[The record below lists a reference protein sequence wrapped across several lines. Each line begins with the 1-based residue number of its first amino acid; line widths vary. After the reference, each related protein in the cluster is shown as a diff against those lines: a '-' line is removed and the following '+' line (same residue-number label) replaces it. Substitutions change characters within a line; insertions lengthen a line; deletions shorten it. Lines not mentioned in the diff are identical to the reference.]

1 MADTDKKRRSLKN
14 DETRLVSFDEM
25 TPTEKTTWYAE
36 RASEAREL
44 DDKAKASKRTQDVNN
59 AIYKAKRFQSD
70 IGLLPKTMVGDP
82 STFSDDYKKQASEKR
97 REEPKPN
104 SKYGMDIPRN
114 IKPYAKGGS
123 VRGDGCAQRGK
134 TKGRML

>member
-1 MADTDKKRRSLKN
+1 MADTDKKRRLLKH

-36 RASEAREL
+36 RASEARDL

-59 AIYKAKRFQSD
+59 AIYKVKRFQSD

-82 STFSDDYKKQASEKR
+82 STFSDDYKKQAAEKR

-104 SKYGMDIPRN
+104 SKYGVDIPRK
-114 IKPYAKGGS
+114 IKTYAKGGS
-123 VRGDGCAQRGK
+123 VRGGGCERRGK
-134 TKGRML
+134 TKGTMR